1 MYLKRYVEKEIE
13 LALKSSGAVLIAGPK
28 FCGKTTTCSLY
39 AKSNITLNTK
49 SQITLVEAQPSI
61 ALIGENPHMID
72 EWQTVPDLWNY
83 VREEVDKRQKF
94 GQFILTGSA
103 TPASFDDIYHSG
115 AGRISTII
123 MRPLSLYESLESK
136 GLVSL
141 KELFDNSDYNV
152 FDVNENHSLD
162 DIAFYIC
169 RGGWPLSINEDR
181 NISLQVTK
189 NYYKN
194 LFNFENSKNQKFR
207 NKKPE
212 MFRAILKSYA
222 RNIST
227 ETAKKTII
235 KDVVSSE
242 NRTLSPDTFDSYKEA
257 LEDLFII
264 KDVDAW
270 NPNFRSKTA
279 IQTTPTRHFV
289 DTSIAARAL
298 NISPKDLLNDG
309 NTFGLFFEDFAVRD
323 LSIYTQYL
331 GGEVRHFR
339 DGNGLECDAVIHLE
353 DGRYGL
359 IEIKL
364 GGEKLIEEG
373 VKTLNLLEE
382 KIKNNNQN
390 MPKFKMILTATG
402 PCYKRK
408 DGIYIVPI
416 NLLKD

>member
-1 MYLKRYVEKEIE
+1 MYFKRYVEKEIE
-13 LALKSSGAVLIAGPK
+13 LALKSSGAVLVAGPK

-39 AKSNITLNTK
+39 AKSYIALNTK
-49 SQITLVEAQPSI
+49 SQISLIEAQPSL
-61 ALIGENPHMID
+61 ALLGDTPHMVD

-83 VREEVDKRQKF
+83 VREEVDKRHQF

-123 MRPLSLYESLESK
+123 MRPLSLFESLESK
-136 GLVSL
+136 GLVSI
-141 KELFDNSDYNV
+141 KELFENKEFNV
-152 FDVNENHSLD
+152 FDMNTDYSLD
-162 DIAFYIC
+162 DTAFYIC
-169 RGGWPLSINEDR
+169 RGGWPLSINQDR
-181 NISLQVTK
+181 DISLQVTK

-212 MFRAILKSYA
+212 MFKAILKTYA
-222 RNIST
+222 RNISS
-227 ETAKKTII
+227 EASKKTMI
-235 KDVVSSE
+235 KDVVGFE

-264 KDVDAW
+264 KDIEAW
-270 NPNFRSKTA
+270 NPNFRSKTVV
-279 IQTTPTRHFV
+279 QTTPTRHFI

-298 NISPKDLLNDG
+298 NISPNDLLNDG

-339 DGNGLECDAVIHLE
+339 DSNGLECDAVIHLE
-353 DGRYGL
+353 DGSYGL

-364 GGEKLIEEG
+364 GGGKLIEEG

-382 KIKNNNQN
+382 RIKNNDQCL
-390 MPKFKMILTATG
+390 PKFKMVLTATG